1 MKQIIITISD
11 NKYNFFM
18 ELVNNFKFIKIEK
31 TIDADEMSK
40 EEILKGIH
48 QGLKEVQLIEQ
59 GKMEATPLKDFLNEL

>member
-1 MKQIIITISD
+1 
-11 NKYNFFM
+11 M

-59 GKMEATPLKDFLNEL
+59 GKMEATPLKDFLDEL